1 MRRDYDIYVVA
12 HVEELKEERARLEQ
26 RVRELVRENA
36 ELSMLLERERR
47 RSA

>member
-1 MRRDYDIYVVA
+1 MRRDYDIYMVA
-12 HVEELKEERARLEQ
+12 HVEELKAERASLER